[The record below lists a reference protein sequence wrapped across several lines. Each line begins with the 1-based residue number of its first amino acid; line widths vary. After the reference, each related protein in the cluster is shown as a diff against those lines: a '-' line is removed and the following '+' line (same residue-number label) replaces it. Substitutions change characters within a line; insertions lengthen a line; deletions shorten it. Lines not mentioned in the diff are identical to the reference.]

1 METLKIPESVNV
13 KSNIA
18 VIIKTAKNR
27 LRYFDT
33 TFNSVR
39 KTLPAEVPLYIMA
52 DVPDEIVLKYITTND
67 DIPLDPKKS
76 LYPNDLPDWK
86 NKIGFIENKTSVQGI
101 LGKYVKHYVN
111 HELHLYEF
119 NNFACRAV
127 AKETDCTHIIV
138 IEDDAVFKADWFT
151 KVLELL
157 KQPGFDRIGFL
168 SLFAYR
174 PWAQGLMVR
183 KLYTEFKLG
192 NVGGVAFVLN
202 VKHFK
207 RCVAENYAFNVVRDF
222 LSMPIAK
229 KQGWRE
235 TFKNGALP
243 TGKRD
248 PLYNRNQDGW
258 FIKELRKSSVTG
270 IINVGVCQHIGVESC
285 IYANVKEGKEDSML
299 ARSFF
304 TKNMELKRIDKALA
318 PPYVI

>member
-229 KQGWRE
+229 KQWWKE

-299 ARSFF
+299 TRSFF
-304 TKNMELKRIDKALA
+304 TKNMALKRIDKALA